1 MKKILKHVFNYM
13 NILVVITILVFTA
26 IFTEF
31 KNVSNDFNIPKLEN
45 LFFFIIFI
53 PLLILIYLKLLTSVF
68 KNKIINFIVNILG
81 TIYSLLFAYFVY
93 IICIMHVAII
103 KYVYAFN

>member
-13 NILVVITILVFTA
+13 NILIIITILVFIA

-45 LFFFIIFI
+45 LFFSVIFI
-53 PLLILIYLKLLTSVF
+53 PLLILIYLKLLTIVF
-68 KNKIINFIVNILG
+68 KNKIIHFILNIIA
-81 TIYSLLFAYFVY
+81 TIYSLLFSFFIY

-103 KYVYAFN
+103 KYVYLF